1 MIPLIGTPRINEM
14 EFPQG
19 ADPEE
24 VFFSLNPNDLEAADS
39 AWMTGMGPQ
48 GSMDSNGLPRPGDS
62 STPMDPTRPT
72 HRVDGQSRG
81 TDRNHTSSRGTDSD
95 SATQNAAN
103 AEGSGG
109 AGDSRGNENTSEKM
123 NSGDHARFQQ
133 NLRNAQKEG
142 MKNGVENF
150 MEGLDERTLDRL
162 RKAGANRRKNSVTS
176 SNEERISSM
185 AKRASKSSLGGDA
198 QKTAAV
204 TAVAGI
210 ARALS
215 DPGQGAERPVSID
228 PISSIGLGGGAGA
241 RATAAQAV
249 DATTAASSK
258 ANIQARFEDLL
269 SQVKDTDSGDSVLR
283 IQDTEAG
290 ELEVRVTTNGQDL
303 SVRVHALDATLRDR
317 MLETLPELKEA
328 LLAEGLVEGQVDVG
342 EQGLSDSNSS
352 QGGSGHPNEEGS
364 NAPSNTT
371 RVAPQTEHSN
381 TPDNRVDNGRF
392 HVVA

>member
-1 MIPLIGTPRINEM
+1 MIPLIGTPSINEM
-14 EFPQG
+14 EFPRG

-24 VFFSLNPNDLEAADS
+24 VFFSLDPNDLEAADS
-39 AWMTGMGPQ
+39 GWMTGMGPQ
-48 GSMDSNGLPRPGDS
+48 GSMDSNGLPRSGDNG
-62 STPMDPTRPT
+62 TPMNPTHPT
-72 HRVDGQSRG
+72 HRMDGQNRG
-81 TDRNHTSSRGTDSD
+81 DDRNNASSRKTDSD
-95 SATQNAAN
+95 SATQRAAN
-103 AEGSGG
+103 GEDSGS
-109 AGDSRGNENTSEKM
+109 AGDTRGNESPAEKL
-123 NSGDHARFQQ
+123 NSGDQARFQQ
-133 NLRNAQKEG
+133 TLRNAQKEG

-150 MEGLDERTLDRL
+150 MESLDERALDRL
-162 RKAGANRRKNSVTS
+162 RKAGANRRKNS
-176 SNEERISSM
+176 SNSGKEEQINSM
-185 AKRASKSSLGGDA
+185 TKRPSKSNLGGDA

-228 PISSIGLGGGAGA
+228 PLSSIGLGGESGTK
-241 RATAAQAV
+241 ATAPQTV
-249 DATTAASSK
+249 GATTTASTK
-258 ANIQARFEDLL
+258 ANMQARFEDLL
-269 SQVKDTDSGDSVLR
+269 AQVKDSDSGESVLR

-342 EQGLSDSNSS
+342 EQGLSDSNSNKK
-352 QGGSGHPNEEGS
+352 GADHPHEE
-364 NAPSNTT
+364 APSGPLNTS
-371 RVAPQTEHSN
+371 RVAPRTEHSN
-381 TPDNRVDNGRF
+381 TPNNTMGNGRF